1 MRTGRKLQNRERVE
15 KCKETLDQLSRF
27 MGDILDGKLS
37 QREAA
42 EALGLTAQG
51 LSHELDSCFKQY
63 LKHSHVF
70 SDEDIRNLL
79 GDVETPAEKLAKD
92 VLQVGEDGRYLLVNR
107 ECQKDFVEKVKNT
120 LNKRDYFILSQYY
133 GLEDGKK
140 KNLTRIAEEMG
151 VSSNYIGQRRR
162 YSLRKL
168 YQYKCC
174 ACLLPEY
181 KKLRKDVR
189 EYGQMQE
196 MIQTGQETVRKENE
210 FICNN
215 IPPVPI
221 METGMSAATKRSLLR
236 GGVETLSELAGY
248 SKKEVLAI
256 RSIGE
261 KGLREIREELAKYD
275 GHLTTNFFL

>member
-42 EALGLTAQG
+42 EALGL
-51 LSHELDSCFKQY
+51 KKY
-63 LKHSHVF
+63 LKYSHVF
-70 SDEDIRNLL
+70 SDEDIKNLL

-92 VLQVGEDGRYLLVNR
+92 VLQVGEDGRYLLVNK
-107 ECQKDFVEKVKNT
+107 ECQKDFIEEVKNT
-120 LNKRDYFILSQYY
+120 LNERDYFILSQYY

-196 MIQTGQETVRKENE
+196 IQKEAY
-210 FICNN
+210 
-215 IPPVPI
+215 
-221 METGMSAATKRSLLR
+221 T
-236 GGVETLSELAGY
+236 
-248 SKKEVLAI
+248 
-256 RSIGE
+256 
-261 KGLREIREELAKYD
+261 RE
-275 GHLTTNFFL
+275 G

>member
-51 LSHELDSCFKQY
+51 LSHELNSCFKKY
-63 LKHSHVF
+63 LKYSHVF
-70 SDEDIRNLL
+70 SDEDIKNLL

-92 VLQVGEDGRYLLVNR
+92 VLQVGEDGRYLLVNK
-107 ECQKDFVEKVKNT
+107 ECQKDFIEEVKNT
-120 LNKRDYFILSQYY
+120 LNERDYFILSQYY

-174 ACLLPEY
+174 ACRQNTKNFGKMSENMDRCRKY
-181 KKLRKDVR
+181 KKKLTQGRGRNIVR
-189 EYGQMQE
+189 TRWLQQKG
-196 MIQTGQETVRKENE
+196 
-210 FICNN
+210 
-215 IPPVPI
+215 
-221 METGMSAATKRSLLR
+221 SAFCPT
-236 GGVETLSELAGY
+236 
-248 SKKEVLAI
+248 
-256 RSIGE
+256 
-261 KGLREIREELAKYD
+261 
-275 GHLTTNFFL
+275 F

>member
-1 MRTGRKLQNRERVE
+1 MRTERKLQNRERVE

-42 EALGLTAQG
+42 EVLGLTAQG

-92 VLQVGEDGRYLLVNR
+92 VLQVGEDG
-107 ECQKDFVEKVKNT
+107 
-120 LNKRDYFILSQYY
+120 RDYFILSQYY

-221 METGMSAATKRSLLR
+221 IETGMSAATKRSLLR

-261 KGLREIREELAKYD
+261 KGLQEIREELARYSS
-275 GHLTTNFFL
+275 HLKDEIL

>member
-92 VLQVGEDGRYLLVNR
+92 VLQG
-107 ECQKDFVEKVKNT
+107 T
-120 LNKRDYFILSQYY
+120 
-133 GLEDGKK
+133 
-140 KNLTRIAEEMG
+140 
-151 VSSNYIGQRRR
+151 
-162 YSLRKL
+162 
-168 YQYKCC
+168 
-174 ACLLPEY
+174 
-181 KKLRKDVR
+181 
-189 EYGQMQE
+189 
-196 MIQTGQETVRKENE
+196 
-210 FICNN
+210 
-215 IPPVPI
+215 
-221 METGMSAATKRSLLR
+221 
-236 GGVETLSELAGY
+236 
-248 SKKEVLAI
+248 
-256 RSIGE
+256 
-261 KGLREIREELAKYD
+261 
-275 GHLTTNFFL
+275 H

>member
-1 MRTGRKLQNRERVE
+1 M
-15 KCKETLDQLSRF
+15 
-27 MGDILDGKLS
+27 
-37 QREAA
+37 
-42 EALGLTAQG
+42 
-51 LSHELDSCFKQY
+51 
-63 LKHSHVF
+63 
-70 SDEDIRNLL
+70 
-79 GDVETPAEKLAKD
+79 
-92 VLQVGEDGRYLLVNR
+92 
-107 ECQKDFVEKVKNT
+107 
-120 LNKRDYFILSQYY
+120 
-133 GLEDGKK
+133 EDGKK
-140 KNLTRIAEEMG
+140 KNLTRIAEEMR

-168 YQYKCC
+168 YQYKSCV
-174 ACLLPEY
+174 CLLPEY

-275 GHLTTNFFL
+275 GHLTTKFFL

>member
-51 LSHELDSCFKQY
+51 LSHELNSCFKKY
-63 LKHSHVF
+63 LKYSHVF
-70 SDEDIRNLL
+70 SNEDIKNLL

-92 VLQVGEDGRYLLVNR
+92 VLQVGEDGRYLLVNK
-107 ECQKDFVEKVKNT
+107 ECQKDFIEEVKNT
-120 LNKRDYFILSQYY
+120 LNERDYFILSQYY

-196 MIQTGQETVRKENE
+196 IQKEAY
-210 FICNN
+210 
-215 IPPVPI
+215 
-221 METGMSAATKRSLLR
+221 T
-236 GGVETLSELAGY
+236 
-248 SKKEVLAI
+248 
-256 RSIGE
+256 
-261 KGLREIREELAKYD
+261 RE
-275 GHLTTNFFL
+275 G

>member
-107 ECQKDFVEKVKNT
+107 ECQKDFIEEVKNT

-140 KNLTRIAEEMG
+140 KNLTRIAKEMG
-151 VSSNYIGQRRR
+151 VSSNYIG
-162 YSLRKL
+162 
-168 YQYKCC
+168 
-174 ACLLPEY
+174 
-181 KKLRKDVR
+181 
-189 EYGQMQE
+189 
-196 MIQTGQETVRKENE
+196 
-210 FICNN
+210 
-215 IPPVPI
+215 
-221 METGMSAATKRSLLR
+221 
-236 GGVETLSELAGY
+236 
-248 SKKEVLAI
+248 
-256 RSIGE
+256 
-261 KGLREIREELAKYD
+261 
-275 GHLTTNFFL
+275 

>member
-1 MRTGRKLQNRERVE
+1 
-15 KCKETLDQLSRF
+15 

-107 ECQKDFVEKVKNT
+107 ECQKDFIEEVKNT

-140 KNLTRIAEEMG
+140 KNLTRIAKEMG

-162 YSLRKL
+162 YFINTNAVPA
-168 YQYKCC
+168 CC
-174 ACLLPEY
+174 RNT
-181 KKLRKDVR
+181 KNFGK
-189 EYGQMQE
+189 
-196 MIQTGQETVRKENE
+196 
-210 FICNN
+210 
-215 IPPVPI
+215 
-221 METGMSAATKRSLLR
+221 MSKNMDRCR
-236 GGVETLSELAGY
+236 
-248 SKKEVLAI
+248 
-256 RSIGE
+256 R
-261 KGLREIREELAKYD
+261 
-275 GHLTTNFFL
+275 

>member
-1 MRTGRKLQNRERVE
+1 MRAGRKLQNRERVE

-107 ECQKDFVEKVKNT
+107 ECQKDF
-120 LNKRDYFILSQYY
+120 I
-133 GLEDGKK
+133 
-140 KNLTRIAEEMG
+140 EE
-151 VSSNYIGQRRR
+151 VR

-221 METGMSAATKRSLLR
+221 IETGMSAATKRSLLR

-261 KGLREIREELAKYD
+261 KGLQEIREELARYSS
-275 GHLTTNFFL
+275 HLKDEIL

>member
-27 MGDILDGKLS
+27 MEDILDGKLS

-63 LKHSHVF
+63 LKHSHMF
-70 SDEDIRNLL
+70 SDEDIKNLL

-107 ECQKDFVEKVKNT
+107 ECQKDFIEEVKKT
-120 LNKRDYFILSQYY
+120 LNKKDYFILSQYY

-162 YSLRKL
+162 FSCPVSNMFSTEYSFCSLE
-168 YQYKCC
+168 C
-174 ACLLPEY
+174 E
-181 KKLRKDVR
+181 KKFPD
-189 EYGQMQE
+189 
-196 MIQTGQETVRKENE
+196 IIARKE
-210 FICNN
+210 
-215 IPPVPI
+215 
-221 METGMSAATKRSLLR
+221 KL
-236 GGVETLSELAGY
+236 
-248 SKKEVLAI
+248 KKEKQKKQAEEKLQKYI
-256 RSIGE
+256 QKNGLCSICKTSYVDCE
-261 KGLREIREELAKYD
+261 RMQSNFRCYTKGSSCKGNLVIKCPKF
-275 GHLTTNFFL
+275 TK

>member
-1 MRTGRKLQNRERVE
+1 MRAGRKLQNRERVE

-42 EALGLTAQG
+42 EALRLTAQG

-107 ECQKDFVEKVKNT
+107 ECQKDFIEEVKNT

-168 YQYKCC
+168 YQYKSC

-275 GHLTTNFFL
+275 GHLTPSN